1 MFQEEIDYLHAPE
14 VSLEVLFAV
23 WSEKVTQRR
32 RGGGPLRNGP
42 QKLGCRLGDAVI
54 AQQRFAESRWL
65 SSRPRGLFI
74 AGESQRANDFMNQLP
89 VVRWINSQRIAHFKV
104 QTPAG

>member
-1 MFQEEIDYLHAPE
+1 MFREEIDYFHAPQ

-54 AQQRFAESRWL
+54 ARHRFAESRWL
-65 SSRPRGLFI
+65 SSRPSRLFI
-74 AGESQRANDFMNQLP
+74 AGEFQRANDFMNPLP
-89 VVRWINSQRIAHFKV
+89 VVRCINSQRIADF
-104 QTPAG
+104 